1 MKKTTMLRKLLKEPG
16 LLTVPC
22 AYDCLTARCAEAV
35 GFKAVFMSGGV
46 IRRAV
51 LGIPDIGLAT
61 ATEIVNIVKYMANS
75 VDIPLIVDGGDGC
88 GGALVVY
95 RTIQDI
101 IRAGAAG
108 IFIGDEK
115 SVLAT
120 APHALVDV
128 LPRAEYLGK
137 IGAALEARD
146 KEDKDFVIAARI
158 DAGAMLGDE
167 EVLARAKACVKLGV
181 DVILPHFRPPES
193 KFGERDKETLRR
205 LYREIGTP
213 EVLIW
218 GMGPDEFTAKDYEDV
233 GAKLWVAGS
242 AGILVTKAVL
252 DFYQKFHDTGI
263 IPSEDLAKGPSADR
277 LRKLEGLG
285 FWGELEKKYVLK

>member
-1 MKKTTMLRKLLKEPG
+1 ML
-16 LLTVPC
+16 T
-22 AYDCLTARCAEAV
+22 
-35 GFKAVFMSGGV
+35 S
-46 IRRAV
+46 
-51 LGIPDIGLAT
+51 
-61 ATEIVNIVKYMANS
+61 S
-75 VDIPLIVDGGDGC
+75 
-88 GGALVVY
+88 
-95 RTIQDI
+95 
-101 IRAGAAG
+101 
-108 IFIGDEK
+108 
-115 SVLAT
+115 
-120 APHALVDV
+120 PHGLVDV

-181 DVILPHFRPPES
+181 DVILPHAIPKES

-218 GMGPDEFTAKDYEDV
+218 GNGPDNYTAKDFEDV
-233 GAKLWVAGS
+233 GAKLLVAGS
-242 AGILVTKAVL
+242 ARIVVKKAVL